1 MKVKHAKLFKH
12 GGSQAV
18 RLPKEYRMPGT
29 EVTIRPMGRGVYI
42 EPVSFD
48 VDEWLREL
56 DALIDP
62 DFMKD
67 GREQPTMPAD
77 EPDHLFD

>member
-1 MKVKHAKLFKH
+1 MTVKHAKLFKH

-48 VDEWLREL
+48 VDEWLSQLRL
-56 DALIDP
+56 LQDP
-62 DFMKD
+62 SFMEN
-67 GREQPTMPAD
+67 GREQPAMP
-77 EPDHLFD
+77 PDKPLFD